1 MIRNN
6 IHDPVLLDT
15 VWGSVAV
22 FGHELVSKKD
32 LIILGECLS
41 LPEFTIKQADHRV
54 RSVVFRADNRPC
66 SVETGHPILAN
77 CSFDAGAICV
87 NLQET
92 FRASKENALE
102 NPSVSVVASF
112 HRNMILSFLHE
123 IHHLAVLDGTPDN
136 IEEAETEAEEW
147 AWARLVQLAQTVN
160 VEPAHFSE
168 CSFLNGKLSVLNS
181 SDDWSK
187 DQYSM
192 MDHRIMYTIG
202 LNGYFTFKG
211 YIRLIDGGKESNPI
225 WSKIIPVDSPAIISK
240 PVCIKPVPEYRIDEQ
255 VYIPVQQPAPPSTP
269 PTPPVEVEYEE
280 KYPQYNNYDDDDGVT
295 YEPIQSSVQPTVQ
308 PTMQPSVVT
317 AQQPVVKP
325 TTVQFGSTLSA
336 AERAKIV
343 IGVYERC
350 NAFIFD
356 NCKQIMNSDQAF
368 ENPEKV
374 MSHGIQLTELER
386 SIIVKMDC
394 QDING
399 RWCPT
404 KSTADGMLFGGVMK
418 NTRLPYYKLFINMG
432 AGIQKCRLLL
442 PQNPAKL
449 TKEGEYTF
457 PAQQTREGNE
467 ILYINEGDDVVK
479 KQHKD
484 NKKSDFYFKIVNR
497 VFMKA

>member
-1 MIRNN
+1 MTRNN
-6 IHDPVLLDT
+6 VHDPVLIDT

-32 LIILGECLS
+32 LVILGECLS

-66 SVETGHPILAN
+66 SPETGRPILAN
-77 CSFDAGAICV
+77 CSFDAGAICI

-92 FRASKENALE
+92 FRVAVSNAKENEA
-102 NPSVSVVASF
+102 VSVVASF

-136 IEEAETEAEEW
+136 VEEAETEAEEW

-168 CSFLNGKLSVLNS
+168 CSFLNGKLSILNS

-192 MDHRIMYTIG
+192 MDHRVMYTIG

-211 YIRLIDGGKESNPI
+211 YIRLIDGGKESNPL
-225 WSKIIPVDSPAIISK
+225 WSKTIPIDSPSVISK
-240 PVCIKPVPEYRIDEQ
+240 PVYVKPVPEYKIDEQ

-269 PTPPVEVEYEE
+269 PTSPVEVEYEE
-280 KYPQYNNYDDDDGVT
+280 EEYHPQYNNYDDDDGVT
-295 YEPIQSSVQPTVQ
+295 YEPIQPVKPPVQP
-308 PTMQPSVVT
+308 PVVKHPP
-317 AQQPVVKP
+317 AQQPVVKQA
-325 TTVQFGSTLSA
+325 TVQSDSPLSA
-336 AERAKIV
+336 DERAKIV

-356 NCKQIMNSDQAF
+356 NCGQVLNSDQAF

-374 MSHGIQLTELER
+374 MSHGIPLSELER

-394 QDING
+394 QDVNG

-404 KSTADGMLFGGVMK
+404 MSTTGGMLFGGVMK
-418 NTRLPYYKLFINMG
+418 NTKLPYYKLFINMG
-432 AGIQKCRLLL
+432 AGVQKCRLLL

-449 TKEGEYTF
+449 TIGGEYTF
-457 PAQQTREGNE
+457 PAQQTRAGNE
-467 ILYINEGDDVVK
+467 ILYINEGDDMVK
-479 KQHKD
+479 KKNKD
-484 NKKSDFYFKIVNR
+484 DKKSDFYFKVVNR